1 MPTLYQVK
9 PAFQA
14 TLRPLVG
21 RLASLG
27 VTANQVTVAA
37 AVLSSAAALL
47 VVAFPD
53 RPAVFLLLP
62 VVLFLRMALNAID
75 GMLAREH
82 GQASKLG
89 MYLNEICDVISDLA
103 LILAFLAVPGLAA
116 WSVVGFA
123 LLAVIVEFTG
133 VLGLASGIGRNYAG
147 PFGKSDRALAL
158 AVVAILIAAGYW
170 TPAIGTW
177 IFAAMAIL
185 SAITVANRIRAGLS
199 GGVR

>member
-62 VVLFLRMALNAID
+62 IVLFLRMALNAID

-170 TPAIGTW
+170 TPVIGTW